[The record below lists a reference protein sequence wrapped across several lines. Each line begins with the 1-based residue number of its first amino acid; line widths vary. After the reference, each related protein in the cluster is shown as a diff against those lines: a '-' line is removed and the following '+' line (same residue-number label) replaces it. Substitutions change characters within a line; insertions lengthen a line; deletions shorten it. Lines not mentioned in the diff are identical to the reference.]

1 MAIKTVKEIK
11 NLIDKVII
19 PGYTYKTNFSSPDF
33 LVELGDL
40 VIKANL
46 IQRDDKMVYGFAL
59 DIQFRYTYLVNYD
72 EIIMINKII
81 KILEENRQF
90 VLSKFKKYTVEEYQK
105 EQELRDKRSEEFLNF
120 LDKMVRNK

>member
-46 IQRDDKMVYGFAL
+46 IQRDDKMVYEFAL